1 MREWLVASALAVVLS
16 ACGLPGDGE
25 AEPIEDSD
33 VPYGLMDAS
42 QGMPRYPPQPEPSSL
57 NTPRVMWIDAEEK
70 LVPVEVT
77 IDSSASSREQGSTL
91 LTRLSQGP
99 SESDRA
105 RGLGTALTPDAN
117 VYVVAAVGPG
127 IVIELDFGEQ
137 SLSAERLPLAV
148 GQIVLTATSVP
159 DVEQVRI
166 LSDGEPLEVPLPGGA
181 LTDGP
186 LRQSD
191 YSELLADAATNSPAT
206 GR

>member
-1 MREWLVASALAVVLS
+1 
-16 ACGLPGDGE
+16 
-25 AEPIEDSD
+25 
-33 VPYGLMDAS
+33 
-42 QGMPRYPPQPEPSSL
+42 
-57 NTPRVMWIDAEEK
+57 
-70 LVPVEVT
+70 
-77 IDSSASSREQGSTL
+77 L